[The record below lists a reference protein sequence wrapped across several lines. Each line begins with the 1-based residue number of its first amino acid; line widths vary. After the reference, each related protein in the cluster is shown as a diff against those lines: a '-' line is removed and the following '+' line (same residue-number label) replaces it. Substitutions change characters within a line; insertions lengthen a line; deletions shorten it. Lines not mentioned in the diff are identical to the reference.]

1 MQRRRNVKYV
11 HELINYVNYINMIII
26 TAKLVSTNDTQR
38 YYELSSPI
46 FIGRRFCNDI
56 DIVAELE
63 EYKEKLMKLE
73 YKHLLRTDGCHIVCV
88 SDAHTHIERL
98 VFVGEKYPSGYG
110 RTGIQID
117 GSHTMRIHGGD
128 ESSVYPDEVY
138 LRHLGIINGVQ
149 IILDTEQ

>member
-1 MQRRRNVKYV
+1 MK
-11 HELINYVNYINMIII
+11 EI
-26 TAKLVSTNDTQR
+26 TAKLVSTNNTQR

-46 FIGRRFCNDI
+46 YRGRNFGSDV

-63 EYKEKLMKLE
+63 ACKENQIKPEYKP
-73 YKHLLRTDGCHIVCV
+73 LLRTDGCHIVCV

-98 VFVGEKYPSGYG
+98 VFVGENFPSGYG

-128 ESSVYPDEVY
+128 ETYVYPDEVY
-138 LRHLGIINGVQ
+138 LRHLGMVNGVK
-149 IILDTEQ
+149 IVLDKSEAR